1 MEGFFS
7 TMAANNHQAPP
18 PNHQRVSQTN
28 VKQFKCDLC
37 DKSFTQRRNQRA
49 HIRTVHEKL
58 KPFQCTHCGLTANR
72 KFNLMSHI
80 KKMHGS
86 IENNSVIDRRL
97 SGANTGGGGGST
109 NNTTSGGGSNS
120 NNPGSVQ
127 SSANNHHSNSA
138 AGHHGGHHGHHGGSS
153 SSGSHSKKSKSS
165 ASNSHGHS
173 HVGGTPNNPQTL
185 GHGAI
190 TTVSQ
195 QCLVCAAPVKLGIN
209 KYFCDKCD
217 QRFTTPVTNNAPTM
231 SNLLSNVQGRNF
243 VSPQAVSAATH
254 HTTTPHPQTYR
265 CLQCSFF
272 TDDSNAMI
280 GHHLHAHSSYP
291 MPMPNM

>member
-1 MEGFFS
+1 
-7 TMAANNHQAPP
+7 MA
-18 PNHQRVSQTN
+18 
-28 VKQFKCDLC
+28 
-37 DKSFTQRRNQRA
+37 
-49 HIRTVHEKL
+49 
-58 KPFQCTHCGLTANR
+58 
-72 KFNLMSHI
+72 
-80 KKMHGS
+80 S

-97 SGANTGGGGGST
+97 SGANTGGGST
-109 NNTTSGGGSNS
+109 NNTTSGGGGSNS

-127 SSANNHHSNSA
+127 SSANNHHSSNSA

-153 SSGSHSKKSKSS
+153 SSGSSHSKKSKSS

>member
-7 TMAANNHQAPP
+7 TTAANNHQAPP

-97 SGANTGGGGGST
+97 SGANTSG
-109 NNTTSGGGSNS
+109 TTSGGGGSNAA
-120 NNPGSVQ
+120 NNPASVQ

-138 AGHHGGHHGHHGGSS
+138 GGHHGSGGHGHGHGHHSS
-153 SSGSHSKKSKSS
+153 SSGGGHSKKSKSS
-165 ASNSHGHS
+165 ASNSHGGSHGSSS
-173 HVGGTPNNPQTL
+173 HVANNTPQTL
-185 GHGAI
+185 GPA

-243 VSPQAVSAATH
+243 VSPHAATH
-254 HTTTPHPQTYR
+254 HSTPQPQTYQ

>member
-1 MEGFFS
+1 
-7 TMAANNHQAPP
+7 MAANNHQAPP

-97 SGANTGGGGGST
+97 SGANTGGGGST

-153 SSGSHSKKSKSS
+153 SSGSSHSKKSKSS

-217 QRFTTPVTNNAPTM
+217 QRFTAPASTNY
-231 SNLLSNVQGRNF
+231 LSNVQGRSFN
-243 VSPQAVSAATH
+243 SPATASAQPATPS
-254 HTTTPHPQTYR
+254 TRGPPTQHPQTYR
-265 CLQCSFF
+265 CLQCPFV
-272 TDDSNAMI
+272 TEDSSAMI

-291 MPMPNM
+291 MPM

>member
-1 MEGFFS
+1 
-7 TMAANNHQAPP
+7 MAANHPPAPP
-18 PNHQRVSQTN
+18 ANHQRTSQNN

-86 IENNSVIDRRL
+86 VEGNSVIDRRL
-97 SGANTGGGGGST
+97 SGG
-109 NNTTSGGGSNS
+109 NNI
-120 NNPGSVQ
+120 VQ
-127 SSANNHHSNSA
+127 SSANNS
-138 AGHHGGHHGHHGGSS
+138 GGHN
-153 SSGSHSKKSKSS
+153 SGTGSKKAKSSS
-165 ASNSHGHS
+165 ASAASSHNTTSNHTAAHHS
-173 HVGGTPNNPQTL
+173 
-185 GHGAI
+185 
-190 TTVSQ
+190 TVATNTDVTSVQ
-195 QCLVCAAPVKLGIN
+195 QCLVCAQPVKLGIN

-217 QRFTTPVTNNAPTM
+217 QRFTTPVPNNAPSM
-231 SNLLSNVQGRNF
+231 VNMLSNVQGRNF
-243 VSPQAVSAATH
+243 HSPQ
-254 HTTTPHPQTYR
+254 TTQHQPHHPQTYR
-265 CLQCSFF
+265 CLQCQFF

-291 MPMPNM
+291 MPM

>member
-1 MEGFFS
+1 
-7 TMAANNHQAPP
+7 MAANNHQAPP

-97 SGANTGGGGGST
+97 SGANTSG
-109 NNTTSGGGSNS
+109 TTSGGGSNAA
-120 NNPGSVQ
+120 NNPASVQ

-138 AGHHGGHHGHHGGSS
+138 GGHHGSGGHGHGHGHHSS
-153 SSGSHSKKSKSS
+153 SSGGGHSKKSKSS
-165 ASNSHGHS
+165 ASNSHGGSHGSSS
-173 HVGGTPNNPQTL
+173 HVANNTPQTL
-185 GHGAI
+185 GPA

-243 VSPQAVSAATH
+243 VSPHATTH
-254 HTTTPHPQTYR
+254 HSTPQPQTYR

>member
-1 MEGFFS
+1 
-7 TMAANNHQAPP
+7 MAANNHQAPP

-97 SGANTGGGGGST
+97 SGANTGS
-109 NNTTSGGGSNS
+109 NTTSGSNS
-120 NNPGSVQ
+120 AANNPGSVQ

-138 AGHHGGHHGHHGGSS
+138 GGHHGGSGGHGGHGHGHS
-153 SSGSHSKKSKSS
+153 SSGGHSKKSKSS
-165 ASNSHGHS
+165 ASNSHGGSHGGSS
-173 HVGGTPNNPQTL
+173 HVVSNNTPQTL
-185 GHGAI
+185 GPV

-243 VSPQAVSAATH
+243 VSPQAATQH
-254 HTTTPHPQTYR
+254 TPHPQTYR

>member
-1 MEGFFS
+1 
-7 TMAANNHQAPP
+7 MAANNHQAPP

-97 SGANTGGGGGST
+97 SGANTGGGGST

-243 VSPQAVSAATH
+243 VSPHAATH
-254 HTTTPHPQTYR
+254 HSTPQPQTYR

>member
-1 MEGFFS
+1 
-7 TMAANNHQAPP
+7 MAANNHQAPP

-97 SGANTGGGGGST
+97 SGANTGGGGST

-243 VSPQAVSAATH
+243 VSPHSATH
-254 HTTTPHPQTYR
+254 HSTPQPQTYR

>member
-97 SGANTGGGGGST
+97 SGANTGS
-109 NNTTSGGGSNS
+109 NTTSGSNS
-120 NNPGSVQ
+120 AANNPGSVQ

-138 AGHHGGHHGHHGGSS
+138 GGHHGGSGGHGGHGHGHS
-153 SSGSHSKKSKSS
+153 SSGGHSKKSKSS
-165 ASNSHGHS
+165 ASNSHGGSHGGSS
-173 HVGGTPNNPQTL
+173 HVGSNNTPQTL
-185 GHGAI
+185 GPV

-243 VSPQAVSAATH
+243 VSPQAATH

>member
-7 TMAANNHQAPP
+7 TMAANTPAPP
-18 PNHQRVSQTN
+18 PNNHQRVSQNN

-86 IENNSVIDRRL
+86 IEGNSVIDRRL
-97 SGANTGGGGGST
+97 SGSSANV
-109 NNTTSGGGSNS
+109 
-120 NNPGSVQ
+120 VQ
-127 SSANNHHSNSA
+127 SSANNHHHTNTNSA
-138 AGHHGGHHGHHGGSS
+138 
-153 SSGSHSKKSKSS
+153 SKKSKSS
-165 ASNSHGHS
+165 SRPSVTLPTALNTGSSASN
-173 HVGGTPNNPQTL
+173 
-185 GHGAI
+185 
-190 TTVSQ
+190 TVATNTETSQQ

-217 QRFTTPVTNNAPTM
+217 QRFTTPVTNNAPSM
-231 SNLLSNVQGRNF
+231 VNLMSNVQGRNF
-243 VSPQAVSAATH
+243 HSPQ
-254 HTTTPHPQTYR
+254 TTQHTPHPQTYR
-265 CLQCSFF
+265 CLQCSFY

-280 GHHLHAHSSYP
+280 AHHLHAHSSYP
-291 MPMPNM
+291 MPHM

>member
-1 MEGFFS
+1 
-7 TMAANNHQAPP
+7 
-18 PNHQRVSQTN
+18 
-28 VKQFKCDLC
+28 
-37 DKSFTQRRNQRA
+37 
-49 HIRTVHEKL
+49 
-58 KPFQCTHCGLTANR
+58 
-72 KFNLMSHI
+72 MSHI

-97 SGANTGGGGGST
+97 SGANTGGGGST

-165 ASNSHGHS
+165 ASNSHGSHS